1 MVLDYVLLV
10 LISKVDT
17 PNSKVRVTSSIGRA
31 KKACI
36 DKQGT
41 LIGRELTQTP
51 LLLLPKYQVHKAS
64 LYLGTIILLFV
75 LFPLSLRYEK
85 REGHISLTQNA

>member
-1 MVLDYVLLV
+1 M
-10 LISKVDT
+10 
-17 PNSKVRVTSSIGRA
+17 TSSIGRA

-75 LFPLSLRYEK
+75 LFSLSLRYEK